1 MKTDIDIKDDMY
13 AVIKGSTLAKAV
25 TGKLSKTLRPAGS
38 YKEDI
43 VISILANNNAQ
54 LQEAYVNVNI
64 YVKDNARDGQSEEN
78 SIRLREL
85 CSLSRDLLERGYKDD
100 FRYELSSQR
109 VIAVEGKGEHIINNK
124 VLYQQVN
131 N

>member
-13 AVIKGSTLAKAV
+13 GIIKGSALSKAV

-78 SIRLREL
+78 
-85 CSLSRDLLERGYKDD
+85 
-100 FRYELSSQR
+100 
-109 VIAVEGKGEHIINNK
+109 
-124 VLYQQVN
+124 
-131 N
+131 

>member
-13 AVIKGSTLAKAV
+13 GIINGSALSKAV
-25 TGKLSKTLRPAGS
+25 SGKLSKTLRPAGS
-38 YKEDI
+38 HKEDI
-43 VISILANNNAQ
+43 VISVLANNNAQ
-54 LQEAYVNVNI
+54 LQEAFVNVNI
-64 YVKDNARDGQSEEN
+64 YVKDNTRDGQSEEN

-109 VIAVEGKGEHIINNK
+109 VVAVEGKGEHIINNK
-124 VLYQQVN
+124 ILYQQVN
-131 N
+131 S

>member
-13 AVIKGSTLAKAV
+13 AVIKGSTLAKTV
-25 TGKLSKTLRPAGS
+25 TGKLSKTLRPAAS

-43 VISILANNNAQ
+43 VISILANNNAE

-109 VIAVEGKGEHIINNK
+109 VIAIEGKGEHIINNK